1 MWCDL
6 LKVKDLHL
14 QGRSILLRRGKKK
27 PDTGKTAGSDK
38 PLGTTNP
45 VLYELCEQKSISVAQ
60 VVSGAVTICH
70 EPTGDITGWA
80 SICWIELVGW

>member
-1 MWCDL
+1 M
-6 LKVKDLHL
+6 
-14 QGRSILLRRGKKK
+14 RRGKKK

-45 VLYELCEQKSISVAQ
+45 VLYELCEQKSFSVAQ

-80 SICWIELVGW
+80 YQWTWARPGPREGMDQAAR